1 MTSSGLVEDLGSGAI
16 ALVGGY
22 SPSSGKHHFP
32 LGEVCPYTGAD
43 DVERVLLPTTGELW
57 LWTAVTAAPPGYEGP
72 VPYGL
77 GIVRVDGLDLVVA
90 GRLTE
95 SDPAALREGQPVAL
109 VPDADV
115 EGMWAWM
122 PTGGHRP

>member
-1 MTSSGLVEDLGSGAI
+1 MIADLGSGAI

-22 SPSSGKHHFP
+22 SPSSGMHHFP
-32 LGEVCPYTGAD
+32 VSEVCPYTGAD
-43 DVERVLLPTTGELW
+43 DVEEVHLPTTGTLW
-57 LWTAVTAAPPGYEGP
+57 LWTSVTAAPPGYEGP

-77 GIVRVDGLDLVVA
+77 GIVLLDGIDLRVA

-95 SDPAALREGQPVAL
+95 PDPAALREGQPVVL
-109 VPDADV
+109 VPDPDV
-115 EGMWAWM
+115 EAMWAWQ